1 MDDPL
6 LVEVQGENSAYYR
19 ARVADIFENEVL
31 LRFEDD
37 WQPASRFA
45 FSRVRLPPVG
55 AGNTSGASGGNSA
68 ETSNPKEF
76 KENEEVEVFSR
87 ASDQESCEIVEL
99 LLLFKKCCQK
109 KNSQW

>member
-1 MDDPL
+1 MTLWQLIDFFLMNPTHDMDDPL

-45 FSRVRLPPVG
+45 FRDELSLL
-55 AGNTSGASGGNSA
+55 T
-68 ETSNPKEF
+68 PKIF
-76 KENEEVEVFSR
+76 
-87 ASDQESCEIVEL
+87 
-99 LLLFKKCCQK
+99 
-109 KNSQW
+109 